1 QSQPS
6 VLHSLTHIFFSIF
19 QSLNPARTD
28 EKGLERMQANGGR
41 ARRVE
46 DLLQPLPPNV
56 VVSQDEAEDVT
67 AVTDA
72 VPAEAVDE
80 IAEPHPR
87 PRRNVGSP
95 KVAAVAGEL
104 HPRLQINDVV
114 PAEGVDEMN
123 DNVATVPS
131 VLVDVMDD
139 TIVE

>member
-1 QSQPS
+1 
-6 VLHSLTHIFFSIF
+6 
-19 QSLNPARTD
+19 
-28 EKGLERMQANGGR
+28 MQANGGR

-104 HPRLQINDVV
+104 HPRLQINAVV
-114 PAEGVDEMN
+114 PAEAVDEM
-123 DNVATVPS
+123 DVTAAAVPAEA
-131 VLVDVMDD
+131 VDVMDE
-139 TIVE
+139 TVGEGHIGI